1 MSILLPFQGPARVT
15 IPPSARIA
23 VYSAAP
29 YTVSQLTPPLDINN
43 TEIVLFN
50 GSGLYRPAVF
60 AGGATLSISGGADS
74 ELYYSVG
81 TVAQILELLGTV
93 QGGVAVLDATGG
105 TMSAGLFQLGI
116 VTCTPTAA
124 VTGTLDTGANMEAAN
139 TYVNGDCFDWSLIN
153 LASATHIV
161 TVASAAS
168 GNTLIGSGAVA
179 AASSGRFRTHKL
191 GTATFNTYR
200 LA

>member
-15 IPPSARIA
+15 IPAAARIA

-60 AGGATLSISGGADS
+60 ADGATLLISGGADS
-74 ELYYSVG
+74 ALYYSVG
-81 TVAQILELLGTV
+81 TTATITELLGNI
-93 QGGVAVLDATGG
+93 QGGVATLNATG
-105 TMSAGLFQLGI
+105 TLSSGLIQTGI
-116 VTCTPTAA
+116 VTSATALA
-124 VTGTLDTGANMEAAN
+124 VTATLDTGAVMETAN
-139 TYVNGDCFDWSLIN
+139 TFVNGDCFDWSAIN
-153 LASATHIV
+153 TGSTNAFTV
-161 TVASAAS
+161 TAAAS
-168 GNTLIGSGAVA
+168 GHTLVGAGAVA
-179 AASSGRFRTHKL
+179 ALTSGSFRTIKL
-191 GTATFNTYR
+191 GTATFITYR